1 MAGSPRLKVS
11 QFITLAK
18 WTLVAVL
25 LVALTVE
32 MTRSGTAIVT
42 MLLSTIRGCT
52 AALYVFSC
60 LDDQRGDA
68 VKAAGCSDHLQKH
81 KDKIIFN
88 VPDKHIR
95 YVDVSP

>member
-25 LVALTVE
+25 LLVALKVE

-42 MLLSTIRGCT
+42 MLSAIRGCT

-68 VKAAGCSDHLQKH
+68 VKAAGCSDHLLQYAKTQGQSH
-81 KDKIIFN
+81 F
-88 VPDKHIR
+88 
-95 YVDVSP
+95 

>member
-25 LVALTVE
+25 LVAVLLAALKME

-42 MLLSTIRGCT
+42 MLSAIRGCT

-68 VKAAGCSDHLQKH
+68 VKAAGCSDHLLQYAKTQGQKH
-81 KDKIIFN
+81 F
-88 VPDKHIR
+88 
-95 YVDVSP
+95 

>member
-25 LVALTVE
+25 LLVALKVE

-42 MLLSTIRGCT
+42 MLSAIRGCT

-68 VKAAGCSDHLQKH
+68 VKAAGCSDHLLQYAKTQGQNH
-81 KDKIIFN
+81 F
-88 VPDKHIR
+88 
-95 YVDVSP
+95 

>member
-18 WTLVAVL
+18 WTLAGVVL
-25 LVALTVE
+25 FPVALVVTLR
-32 MTRSGTAIVT
+32 RSGPAIVT
-42 MLLSTIRGCT
+42 VVLSAIRGCT

-68 VKAAGCSDHLQKH
+68 VKAAGCSDHLLQYAKTQGQNH
-81 KDKIIFN
+81 F
-88 VPDKHIR
+88 
-95 YVDVSP
+95 